1 MDSDTAGLLIRPAR
15 LEDAPAIAELCTQLG
30 YPSTAVQVTQR
41 MEQMAAFPFHVL
53 FVAETGG
60 KVSGWAH
67 VHAYPLP
74 ESDFHAELGGLVVA
88 EANRGSGLGKAL
100 LAAAEEW
107 AIQAGCHELWLRSNV
122 IRKEAH
128 QFYLAHGYEN
138 VKSQHTFRKHLQGAK
153 VLQ

>member
-1 MDSDTAGLLIRPAR
+1 MGSDPAGLLIRPAR
-15 LEDAPAIAELCTQLG
+15 LDDAPAIAELCGQLG
-30 YPSTAVQVTQR
+30 YPSTAMQVTHR
-41 MEQMAAFPFHVL
+41 LVQMAGFPFHAL

-60 KVSGWAH
+60 QVAGWVH

-88 EANRGSGLGKAL
+88 ETHRGSGVGKAL
-100 LAAAEEW
+100 LAAAEAW
-107 AIQAGCHELWLRSNV
+107 AIRNGCSELWLRSNV

-128 QFYLAHGYEN
+128 RFYQANGYEN
-138 VKSQHTFRKHLQGAK
+138 IKSQHTFRKRLQAAE